1 MTEEVKVRTKISK
14 GFQVVVPSALRRQY
28 KLEAGDEVIWGIRD
42 EEVVAEFHKRPSLD
56 NVVSLG
62 RSGTRSSAVELKK
75 RIQKGEL

>member
-1 MTEEVKVRTKISK
+1 MAEFKIRTKISK

-42 EEVVAEFHKRPSLD
+42 EEVVAEFHKRRSLD
-56 NVVSLG
+56 NIVSLG
-62 RSGTRSSAVELKK
+62 SSGTKSGALELKK